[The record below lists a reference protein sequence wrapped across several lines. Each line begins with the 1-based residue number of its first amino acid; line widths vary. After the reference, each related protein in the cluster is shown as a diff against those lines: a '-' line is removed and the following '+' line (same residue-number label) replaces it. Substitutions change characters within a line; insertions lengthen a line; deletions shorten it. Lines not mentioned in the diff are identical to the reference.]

1 MNKPLEYALEVEWK
15 PVEDGLWYWRIR
27 RTSTGEIVESSKDGF
42 TTEEECREQAAPFLG
57 DWFARY
63 MAG

>member
-1 MNKPLEYALEVEWK
+1 MNKPLEFALEVEWK

-42 TTEEECREQAAPFLG
+42 TTEEECR
-57 DWFARY
+57 
-63 MAG
+63 